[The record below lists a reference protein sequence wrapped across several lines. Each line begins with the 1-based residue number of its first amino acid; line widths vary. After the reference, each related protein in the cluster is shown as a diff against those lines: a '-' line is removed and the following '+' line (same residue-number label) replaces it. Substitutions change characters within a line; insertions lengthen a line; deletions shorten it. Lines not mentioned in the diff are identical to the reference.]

1 MKCPH
6 CLDSVHPSW
15 TEPGNFAVD
24 PEGAWS
30 LHHMKC
36 PGCSKII
43 AKLVNSR
50 DGVRVSENLVRPKAP
65 SRARASSD
73 VPSQFKSDYEEAC
86 LVLADSPKASAAL
99 SRRCL
104 QHLLRERA
112 DVKPG
117 SLDSEIQQVLEAK
130 VLPVHLAQAVD
141 AVRVVGNFAAHPIKS
156 QSSGEVVDVE
166 PGEAEWLLDT
176 LEGLFDFWFVQPAL
190 LESKKQ
196 ALNRKLQDA
205 GKPPLK

>member
-15 TEPGNFAVD
+15 TEPGTFAVD

-30 LHHMKC
+30 LHFMKC
-36 PGCSKII
+36 PGCSKVI

-50 DGVRVSENLVRPKAP
+50 DGIRVSETLVRPKVAG
-65 SRARASSD
+65 RARASSD
-73 VPSQFKSDYEEAC
+73 VPSQFRGDYEEAC

-112 DVKPG
+112 AVKPG
-117 SLDSEIQQVLEAK
+117 SLDSEIQQVLEANG
-130 VLPVHLAQAVD
+130 LPPHLAQAVD

-176 LEGLFDFWFVQPAL
+176 LEGLFDFWFVQPAV

-205 GKPPLK
+205 GKPLLK